1 MTLLQNGFTR
11 LAWPGHY
18 IILLT
23 AHLKHIGVWPVV
35 FYELWFDVNF
45 LTFKLRFEIGLSAF
59 SLARPLFW
67 LLFKKIGRF
76 FTNHLVTLLKLAVIS
91 PYCKDLR
98 LAQI

>member
-1 MTLLQNGFTR
+1 V
-11 LAWPGHY
+11 
-18 IILLT
+18 I
-23 AHLKHIGVWPVV
+23 

-45 LTFKLRFEIGLSAF
+45 LTFKLRFEIGVLAF

-98 LAQI
+98 LAKILSVFAAKCFSTIAGKKNILKKSF